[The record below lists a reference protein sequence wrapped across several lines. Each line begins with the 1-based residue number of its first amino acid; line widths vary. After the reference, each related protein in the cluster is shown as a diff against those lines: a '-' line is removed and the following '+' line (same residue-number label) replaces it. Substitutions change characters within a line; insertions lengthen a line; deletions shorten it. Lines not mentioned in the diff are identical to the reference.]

1 MKKRLDSYRHIAK
14 EKEIFAYLMKRYKLR
29 TDAEL
34 ASFLYISTPTISR
47 VRNDHAGLTPKTIL
61 VIYDKTGLKIEKIRE
76 MAKRDIQVGR
86 D

>member
-1 MKKRLDSYRHIAK
+1 MKKALDKYRHINK
-14 EKEIFAYLMKRYKLR
+14 EKEIFAYLMKKYKLK

-34 ASFLYISTPTISR
+34 AEFLYISPPAISR
-47 VRNDHAGLTPKTIL
+47 VRNDHTALMPKTIL

-76 MAKRDIQVGR
+76 MAKKDIQVGR